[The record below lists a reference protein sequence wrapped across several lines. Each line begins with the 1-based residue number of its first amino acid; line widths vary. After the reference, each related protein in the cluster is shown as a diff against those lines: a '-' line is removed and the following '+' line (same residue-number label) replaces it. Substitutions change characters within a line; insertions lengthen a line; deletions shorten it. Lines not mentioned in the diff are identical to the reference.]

1 LVPHRSGTY
10 RGMIAMRS
18 LIAADTYK
26 FGRGSALSNYE
37 RRSAMSVVRSAT
49 VVGMLLGV
57 GSTVLAGVP
66 AQAASVPSESRTC
79 VIVVDKV
86 RPGEQTSHVL
96 RSECASSPTG
106 KAALQ
111 RSVSD
116 ETLLMIGYEDA
127 DYNTTTGDSFGW
139 YGSAG
144 PCDLEGYG
152 IRNIGDDWNDKL
164 SSFRTYGNCEEV
176 NLFEHERYNLF
187 QDGRRG
193 FYVGDT
199 SYVGFMNDLTTSI
212 HVNAQL

>member
-1 LVPHRSGTY
+1 
-10 RGMIAMRS
+10 MIAMRS

-127 DYNTTTGDSFGW
+127 DYNTTTGDSF
-139 YGSAG
+139 
-144 PCDLEGYG
+144 YG